1 MFQLKVL
8 EHQTALFWMQETQE
22 ATNVSLSPVGGPITA
37 PAVGKSALA
46 CAKVIQ
52 FPTLSTFPT
61 THPAATVQPG
71 QELYGAV
78 RLVTRP
84 ETEFAA
90 PPGRDWK

>member
-1 MFQLKVL
+1 VLMFQLKVL

-37 PAVGKSALA
+37 PAPAETAVGKVALA
-46 CAKVIQ
+46 CAKAIQ

-61 THPAATVQPG
+61 AHPAATVQPG

-84 ETEFAA
+84 
-90 PPGRDWK
+90 D